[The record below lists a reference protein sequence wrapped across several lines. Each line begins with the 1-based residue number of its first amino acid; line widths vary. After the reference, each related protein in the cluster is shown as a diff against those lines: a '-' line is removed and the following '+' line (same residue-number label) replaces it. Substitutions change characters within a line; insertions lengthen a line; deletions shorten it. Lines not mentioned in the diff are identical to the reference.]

1 MTLPT
6 AERLT
11 EGTTPTT
18 RRHTLPRLPA
28 LDGLRAVALG
38 AVLLFHADYVWAKGG
53 HLGVTAFFTL
63 SGFLITALLL
73 LERDAT
79 GRIDLVAFWGRRAR
93 RLVPAALVCLA
104 LVVVYVAAS
113 PEVSFDGLLGDA
125 AASVTWLA
133 NWRFVAE
140 GEAYADLFS
149 TPSPFQHFWS
159 LAIEEQFY
167 LALPVLAA
175 VVLGVRSRSGRTR
188 PARRLPL
195 AIICLGVIA
204 ASTAAVGILHHPDEP
219 ALRAYY
225 GTDARIAEPLVG
237 VVLALILV
245 GPAGLRRF
253 SVAGRRVADTLGVA
267 ALVGLAL
274 VATTLSIWDTRLY
287 EGGFLLA
294 AVLTAFVVMA
304 ATQRG
309 GIVDRMLSAP
319 ILAGIG
325 RISYGGYLFHWP
337 VYLWITEYRTGLEG
351 SSLLALR
358 LGVTLTL
365 ASISYLFVELPIRE
379 RRLPVQVGAL
389 AWPTATVGLLAA
401 LVLAMAMP
409 VPSSGPASV
418 SSGLSGGG
426 SRSPRAEE
434 ENSERKA
441 TEAEDEGRSQR
452 AAAASTADASEP
464 RAPQEEATPGTAT
477 ETEEAEPVATTAPP
491 PVEPRA
497 RVAVV
502 GDSVGENL
510 GVGFEMWAEETGEV
524 EALNLAIRSCPVG
537 LGGTRRFP
545 NGHVWNI
552 KPTCSWWQDEASETF
567 AELRAFDP
575 DVVVVQDSIAELP
588 DRKQDEWPTYSQP
601 GRPLYDTWLIDE
613 YENFIETMNA
623 EGAAVVVTNA
633 VCAEFDR
640 HHLWRSVEDAEER
653 VAALNRQV
661 YPVLAGRS
669 EIADLNAEVCPD
681 GEFTNS
687 LEGYD
692 DARPDGFHFRDEV
705 AEALVRRWLGPIAIS
720 ASEM

>member
-1 MTLPT
+1 MTLST

-113 PEVSFDGLLGDA
+113 PDVSFDGLLGDA

-140 GEAYADLFS
+140 GEAYSDLFS

-175 VVLGVRSRSGRTR
+175 VLLGLRGRRT
-188 PARRLPL
+188 RRLPL
-195 AIICLGVIA
+195 AIVGVGVIV
-204 ASTAAVGILHHPDEP
+204 ASTAAAALLHAPGEP

-237 VVLALILV
+237 VVLALILI

-253 SVAGRRVADTLGVA
+253 SLAGRRVADTFGVA
-267 ALVGLAL
+267 ALGGLAL
-274 VATTLSIWDTRLY
+274 LATTLSTWDTRLY

-294 AVLTAFVVMA
+294 SLFTAFVVMA

-351 SSLLALR
+351 SSLLVLR
-358 LGVTLTL
+358 LGVTFTL

-401 LVLAMAMP
+401 LVLATSVQPADVRQNARSFGSSVGSITP
-409 VPSSGPASV
+409 TAGSQSAADVPSDDEEPPAPSAP
-418 SSGLSGGG
+418 G
-426 SRSPRAEE
+426 
-434 ENSERKA
+434 
-441 TEAEDEGRSQR
+441 
-452 AAAASTADASEP
+452 AARDPDVAASPEKAPERSTEQASPSTTEP
-464 RAPQEEATPGTAT
+464 AP
-477 ETEEAEPVATTAPP
+477 AESGV
-491 PVEPRA
+491 

-502 GDSVGENL
+502 GDSLAGNL
-510 GVGFEMWAEETGEV
+510 GRGFEIWSEQTGEV
-524 EALNLAIRSCPVG
+524 IAASFSVSACPISR
-537 LGGTRRFP
+537 GGSRQFP
-545 NGHVWNI
+545 DGYVWVI
-552 KPTCSWWQDEASETF
+552 KPECSWWAAKWRDEYV
-567 AELRAFDP
+567 AFREFNP
-575 DVVVVQDSIAELP
+575 DVVVVQDGFSVLP
-588 DRKQDEWPTYSQP
+588 DRKQPSWPRYMSP
-601 GRPLYDTWLIDE
+601 GEPFLNAWLIRQYND
-613 YENFIETMNA
+613 FIEA
-623 EGAAVVVTNA
+623 VADDVGAAVVITNS
-633 VCAEFDR
+633 VCADYGR
-640 HHLWRSVEDAEER
+640 RAHWNSLVDGDER
-653 VAALNRQV
+653 VRALNRQV
-661 YPVLAGRS
+661 YPALSMQADL
-669 EIADLNAEVCPD
+669 ADLNERVCPD
-681 GEFTNS
+681 GEYTDTV
-687 LEGYD
+687 EGFD
-692 DARPDGFHFRDEV
+692 NARPDGFHLRDEV
-705 AEALVRRWLGPIAIS
+705 SAALVKRWLGPIVLS
-720 ASEM
+720 AAEES